1 MCPSRLL
8 AISGLTAVLCAAMA
22 CSHAQ
27 PYPRKTIRIVSTR
40 SISATSLAPYF
51 DSVTISEREL
61 DGAKFWIADGHGF
74 RFEPY
79 YEQVLKKVAAT
90 YYRMPAILPLY
101 GCRFL
106 EQYGFERV
114 NR

>member
-1 MCPSRLL
+1 MLFRSKP
-8 AISGLTAVLCAAMA
+8 
-22 CSHAQ
+22 
-27 PYPRKTIRIVSTR
+27 IRIVSTR
-40 SISATSLAPYF
+40 KIDPSTLLPYF
-51 DSVTISEREL
+51 DSVSVSERML
-61 DGAKFWIADGHGF
+61 DGARFWVADGQGF
-74 RFEPY
+74 RFAPY

-90 YYRMPAILPLY
+90 YYRMPAFLPLY